1 MTGDLPAGVRPG
13 TSSTQSEPTSISYAR
28 VHHWN
33 EAGHAARTERRIL
46 AVQGVHM
53 QEESRHG
60 SAASNPLH
68 RACP

>member
-1 MTGDLPAGVRPG
+1 MTGDLSAGVRPG
-13 TSSTQSEPTSISYAR
+13 SSSAQSEPTSISYAR

-46 AVQGVHM
+46 AVQGVYM

-60 SAASNPLH
+60 SATSNPSR